1 MNRRREF
8 LVGMV
13 IIVAVAVGVFGTLYL
28 EGTNWGRPSVPVEV
42 LLRDV
47 SQLAE
52 GNEVKFRGVS
62 VGRVRSIQVEPGG
75 DAVRVFLQLDN
86 DLSFEDVAGVV
97 LAPESFFGDWQA
109 EIVGPER
116 YPNFTFYDVPAAELA
131 RDTVVLGGYALPEL
145 SRLTASAE
153 EISDNVA
160 ELSSRLEVAF
170 NDETATNLSDDE
182 VAFNE
187 ETASNMA
194 RAIANVEALTGD
206 LRSFVARES
215 ESTSELTA
223 KADSA
228 LREIQEA
235 SRAARVS
242 FGRVEEILA
251 DGQVDSIVT
260 NVSGATASIEQIA
273 GNLAGSSDDLAN
285 ALARADSAFA
295 RLDRLTAQVASGQG
309 TIGRLFADSTLAVR
323 AESVL
328 LQLDLLLMDLRENP
342 RRYVRLSIF

>member
-1 MNRRREF
+1 VNRRREF
-8 LVGMV
+8 LVGLV
-13 IIVAVAVGVFGTLYL
+13 IIAALVVAVLGTLYL
-28 EGTNWGRPSVPVEV
+28 EGTNWGRPSVIVEV
-42 LLRDV
+42 LSTDV

-52 GNEVKFRGVS
+52 GNAVKFRGVQ
-62 VGRVRSIQVEPGG
+62 VGRVRTIQVEPGG
-75 DAVRVFLQLDN
+75 EAVRVTLRLDA
-86 DLSFEDVAGVV
+86 DLPSEEVAGVL

-109 EIVGPER
+109 EIVGEER
-116 YPNFTFYDVPAAELA
+116 YPGVEFYDVPSEERA

-170 NDETATNLSDDE
+170 N
-182 VAFNE
+182 E

-194 RAIANVEALTGD
+194 SAVANVEQLTSD
-206 LRSFVARES
+206 LRDFVARES
-215 ESTSELTA
+215 QSTSELSA

-242 FGRVEEILA
+242 FARIEEILDDQA
-251 DGQVDSIVT
+251 VDSIVV
-260 NVSGATASIEQIA
+260 NVRDATANIEELA
-273 GNLAGSSDDLAN
+273 GNLSGSSDELTSV
-285 ALARADSAFA
+285 LQQADSAFA
-295 RLDRLTAQVASGQG
+295 RLDRLTAMVAAGEG
-309 TIGRLFADSTLAVR
+309 TLGRLFTDSTLAVR
-323 AESVL
+323 AESAL
-328 LQLDLLLMDLRENP
+328 QQLDLLLQDLRENP